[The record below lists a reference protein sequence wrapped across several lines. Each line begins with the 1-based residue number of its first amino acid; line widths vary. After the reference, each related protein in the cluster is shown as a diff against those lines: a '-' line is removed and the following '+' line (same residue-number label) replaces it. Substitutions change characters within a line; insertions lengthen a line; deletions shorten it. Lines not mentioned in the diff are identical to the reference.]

1 MKMDDEAREI
11 TGASGDILRDGH
23 ASSSSGWLCGMW
35 RSRNL
40 LLNPLISFSTCSI
53 RQDTGPLR
61 TQYSMGKYDVEQ
73 IGTKSML
80 VITNGN
86 MSDADIYSLM
96 VGDNQM
102 SEQLTVLGMNV
113 GSVPYIVY

>member
-1 MKMDDEAREI
+1 
-11 TGASGDILRDGH
+11 
-23 ASSSSGWLCGMW
+23 
-35 RSRNL
+35 
-40 LLNPLISFSTCSI
+40 
-53 RQDTGPLR
+53 
-61 TQYSMGKYDVEQ
+61 MGKYDVEQ